1 MYQFKEDLNLN
12 QFFWWDKK
20 LIENMN
26 WAVLPKSSKAI
37 FPVIACH
44 ANSKGEAFPGEQTIA
59 ILAGVSDKIVRKGIR
74 GLETFPNFRCDYYV
88 SRRGKRAKKFFLNI
102 PSNNSGHNAFP
113 FYKFILESG
122 IWRKI
127 KPSAKSLYPVL
138 RYFGFFDINLY
149 ADLENLEI
157 CEADFEEVFPDR
169 KYDFCEADPG
179 ILAQFAGI
187 HRNSINAA
195 LDDLANNFL
204 IESYGYLEW
213 KVFLRSKDLT
223 FWKRDYLNKKV
234 LDSYCHI
241 IQCTKTTGNDAQKL
255 PKDAQKGCKR

>member
-1 MYQFKEDLNLN
+1 MYQFKEDLNQS

-138 RYFGFFDINLY
+138 RYFGFFDINEY
-149 ADLENLEI
+149 ADLENNEI
-157 CEADFEEVFPDR
+157 CEADFDDVFPNR
-169 KYDFCEADPG
+169 EYDFCEAELG
-179 ILAQFAGI
+179 ILAQFAGV
-187 HRNSINAA
+187 HRNSIISA
-195 LDDLANNFL
+195 LDNLANNFL
-204 IESYGYLEW
+204 IESYFKGW
-213 KVFLRSKDLT
+213 KVFLRSKDNT
-223 FWKRDYLNKKV
+223 IWKRDYLNKMI
-234 LDSYCHI
+234 LDSYRHI
-241 IQCTKTTGNDAQKL
+241 IECTKTTCNSAQKL
-255 PKDAQKGCKR
+255 PNNAQNAWKR

>member
-1 MYQFKEDLNLN
+1 MYQFKEDLNQI

-20 LIENMN
+20 LIENKN
-26 WAVLPKSSKAI
+26 WALLPKSSKAI

-44 ANSKGEAFPGEQTIA
+44 ANRKGEAFPGEQTIA
-59 ILAGVSDKIVRKGIR
+59 IFAGVSDKTVREGIR
-74 GLETFPNFRCDYYV
+74 GLEAFPNFKCDHYI
-88 SRRGKRAKKFFLNI
+88 SRRGKRAKKFILNARS
-102 PSNNSGHNAFP
+102 SNNDSFP

-127 KPSAKSLYPVL
+127 KPSAKALYPVL

-149 ADLENLEI
+149 ADMENPEI

-169 KYDFCEADPG
+169 EYDFCEADPVF
-179 ILAQFAGI
+179 LAQFAGI

-204 IESYGYLEW
+204 IESYAYLEW

-223 FWKRDYLNKKV
+223 FWKRDYLNKQI
-234 LDSYCHI
+234 LDSYRHI
-241 IQCTKTTGNDAQKL
+241 IRCTKTTGNGAQKL
-255 PKDAQKGCKR
+255 PKNAQKGSKR